1 LFVTN
6 TEDTFVTDVLF
17 GLMWIVYLCS
27 TILLPITGYLNMLWA
42 YSSSRQNQF
51 IWMSMLRQMPTF
63 QILDVQY
70 VTRWTN
76 SNHCSD

>member
-17 GLMWIVYLCS
+17 GLMWIVYLWS

-42 YSSSRQNQF
+42 YSSSRQEQF
-51 IWMSMLRQMPTF
+51 IWMSYLRQMPTF